1 MITTAHTERSH
12 RTTVLRVAAA
22 TWLLLISAVVV
33 IDHVILS
40 TRADRTEDA
49 VPATQLSELE
59 AQLAELAREIEQ
71 QRQGPAALR
80 WERYESER
88 VALDQRLAALEQA
101 LDDRPT
107 IDLQSLQSL
116 QTRIDRLEVRL
127 ATVRSAPTAASRPP
141 VRAPARPR
149 HVEPSFRVIGVELRA
164 GERFLSILPADAAA
178 LAQARLLRAG
188 ETEAGWRLEVMEDG
202 GAVFRHGDEVRRLT
216 VPER

>member
-1 MITTAHTERSH
+1 MMASHTERSH
-12 RTTVLRVAAA
+12 CTTLLRVAAA

-71 QRQGPAALR
+71 QRQEPAALPLG
-80 WERYESER
+80 RYESER
-88 VALDQRLAALEQA
+88 VALDQRLEALEQA
-101 LDDRPT
+101 VDDRPT
-107 IDLQSLQSL
+107 IDLQSL

-127 ATVRSAPTAASRPP
+127 ATVRSAPTDASRPP

-149 HVEPSFRVIGVELRA
+149 PIEPSFRVIGVELRA
-164 GERFLSILPADAAA
+164 GERFLSILPADASA
-178 LAQARLLRAG
+178 LSQAGLLRAG
-188 ETEAGWRLEVMEDG
+188 ETEAGWRLEVIEDG
-202 GAVFRHGDEVRRLT
+202 AAVFRHGDEVRRLT

>member
-1 MITTAHTERSH
+1 MMTTSHTERSH
-12 RTTVLRVAAA
+12 RTTLLRVAAV
-22 TWLLLISAVVV
+22 TWLLLISVAVV
-33 IDHVILS
+33 IHQVIL
-40 TRADRTEDA
+40 TTWIEEAQDA
-49 VPATQLSELE
+49 VPGIQVTVLE
-59 AQLAELAREIEQ
+59 ARLAELARELEQ

-101 LDDRPT
+101 LNDRPT
-107 IDLQSLQSL
+107 VDLEPL

-127 ATVRSAPTAASRPP
+127 ANVRSAPTAASRPP

-149 HVEPSFRVIGVELRA
+149 PIEPSFRVIGVELRA
-164 GERFLSILPADAAA
+164 GERFLSILPTDAAA

-188 ETEAGWRLEVMEDG
+188 ETETGWRLEVIEDG

-216 VPER
+216 VPAR

>member
-1 MITTAHTERSH
+1 MTTAQTERSH
-12 RTTVLRVAAA
+12 RTTLLRVAAA

-71 QRQGPAALR
+71 QRQEPAALPLG
-80 WERYESER
+80 RYESER
-88 VALDQRLAALEQA
+88 VALDQRLEALEQA
-101 LDDRPT
+101 VDDRPT
-107 IDLQSLQSL
+107 IDLQSL

>member
-1 MITTAHTERSH
+1 MMTTSQTERSH
-12 RTTVLRVAAA
+12 RTTLLRVAAA

-101 LDDRPT
+101 LNDRPT
-107 IDLQSLQSL
+107 VDLEPL

-127 ATVRSAPTAASRPP
+127 ANVRSAPTAASRPP

-149 HVEPSFRVIGVELRA
+149 PIEPSFRVIGVELRA
-164 GERFLSILPADAAA
+164 GERFLSILPTDAAA

-188 ETEAGWRLEVMEDG
+188 ETETGWRLEVIEDG

>member
-1 MITTAHTERSH
+1 MMTTSQTERSH
-12 RTTVLRVAAA
+12 RTTLLRVAAA

-71 QRQGPAALR
+71 QRQEPAALPLG
-80 WERYESER
+80 RYESER

-101 LDDRPT
+101 LNDRPT
-107 IDLQSLQSL
+107 VDLEPL

-127 ATVRSAPTAASRPP
+127 ANVRSAPTAASRPP

-149 HVEPSFRVIGVELRA
+149 PIEPSFRVIGVELRA
-164 GERFLSILPADAAA
+164 GERFLSILPTDAAA

-188 ETEAGWRLEVMEDG
+188 ETETGWRLEVIEDG

-216 VPER
+216 VPAR

>member
-12 RTTVLRVAAA
+12 RTTLLRVAAA

-33 IDHVILS
+33 IDHVILL
-40 TRADRTEDA
+40 TRADRTDDA
-49 VPATQLSELE
+49 VPAMQLSELE
-59 AQLAELAREIEQ
+59 AQLAELARELEQ
-71 QRQGPAALR
+71 QRQGPAALPLG
-80 WERYESER
+80 RYESER
-88 VALDQRLAALEQA
+88 VALDQRLEALEQA
-101 LDDRPT
+101 VDDRPT
-107 IDLQSLQSL
+107 IDLQSL

>member
-1 MITTAHTERSH
+1 MITTSQTERSH
-12 RTTVLRVAAA
+12 RTTLLRVAAV

-49 VPATQLSELE
+49 VPGMQLSELE
-59 AQLAELAREIEQ
+59 AQLAELARELEQ
-71 QRQGPAALR
+71 QRQEPAALPM
-80 WERYESER
+80 ERYASER
-88 VALDQRLAALEQA
+88 VALDQRLAAFEQA

-107 IDLQSLQSL
+107 VDLQSL

-141 VRAPARPR
+141 LRAPARPR
-149 HVEPSFRVIGVELRA
+149 PAEPSFRVIGVELRA
-164 GERFLSILPADAAA
+164 GERFLSILPADASA
-178 LAQARLLRAG
+178 LSQAGLLRAG
-188 ETEAGWRLEVMEDG
+188 ETEAGWRLEVIEDG
-202 GAVFRHGDEVRRLT
+202 AAVFRHGDEVRRLT

>member
-22 TWLLLISAVVV
+22 SWLLFISAVVV

-49 VPATQLSELE
+49 VPGMQLSELE
-59 AQLAELAREIEQ
+59 AQLAELAHELEQ
-71 QRQGPAALR
+71 QWQEPAALPL
-80 WERYESER
+80 ERYASER

-101 LDDRPT
+101 LGDRPT
-107 IDLQSLQSL
+107 IDLQSL
-116 QTRIDRLEVRL
+116 QTRIDRLEVSL
-127 ATVRSAPTAASRPP
+127 AAVRSAPKAASRPP

-149 HVEPSFRVIGVELRA
+149 PVEPSFRVIGVELRA

>member
-1 MITTAHTERSH
+1 MMTTSQTERSH

-22 TWLLLISAVVV
+22 SWLLFISAVVV

-49 VPATQLSELE
+49 VPGMQLSELE
-59 AQLAELAREIEQ
+59 AQLAELARELEQ
-71 QRQGPAALR
+71 QRQEPAALPL
-80 WERYESER
+80 ERYASER

-101 LDDRPT
+101 LADRPT
-107 IDLQSLQSL
+107 IDLQSL

-127 ATVRSAPTAASRPP
+127 ATVRSAPTDASRPP

-149 HVEPSFRVIGVELRA
+149 PVEPSFRVIGVELRA
-164 GERFLSILPADAAA
+164 GERFLSILPADASA

-188 ETEAGWRLEVMEDG
+188 ETEAGWRLEVIEDG
-202 GAVFRHGDEVRRLT
+202 TAVFRHGDEVRRLT

>member
-1 MITTAHTERSH
+1 MMTTAQTERSH

-101 LDDRPT
+101 LNDRPT
-107 IDLQSLQSL
+107 VDLEPL

-127 ATVRSAPTAASRPP
+127 ANVRSAPTAASRPP

-149 HVEPSFRVIGVELRA
+149 PIEPSFRVIGVELRA
-164 GERFLSILPADAAA
+164 GERFLSILPADASA
-178 LAQARLLRAG
+178 LSQARLLRAG
-188 ETEAGWRLEVMEDG
+188 ETEAGWRLEVIEDG
-202 GAVFRHGDEVRRLT
+202 TAVFRHGDEVRRLT

>member
-1 MITTAHTERSH
+1 MMTRSQTERSH
-12 RTTVLRVAAA
+12 RTTLLRVAAV

-33 IDHVILS
+33 IDRVILS

-49 VPATQLSELE
+49 VPAMQLSELE
-59 AQLAELAREIEQ
+59 AQLAELARELEQ
-71 QRQGPAALR
+71 QRQGPAALPLR
-80 WERYESER
+80 RYESER
-88 VALDQRLAALEQA
+88 LVLDQRLAALEQA
-101 LDDRPT
+101 VDDRPT
-107 IDLQSLQSL
+107 IDLQSL

>member
-1 MITTAHTERSH
+1 MMTTAQTERSH
-12 RTTVLRVAAA
+12 RTTLLRVAAA

-88 VALDQRLAALEQA
+88 VALDQRLEALEQA
-101 LDDRPT
+101 VDDRPT
-107 IDLQSLQSL
+107 IDLQSL

-188 ETEAGWRLEVMEDG
+188 ETETGWRLEVIEDG

-216 VPER
+216 VPAR

>member
-40 TRADRTEDA
+40 TRADRTDDA
-49 VPATQLSELE
+49 VPAMQLSELE
-59 AQLAELAREIEQ
+59 AQLAELARELEQ
-71 QRQGPAALR
+71 QRQGPAALPLG
-80 WERYESER
+80 RYESER

-101 LDDRPT
+101 LNDRPT
-107 IDLQSLQSL
+107 VDLESL

-127 ATVRSAPTAASRPP
+127 ANVRSAPTAASRPP

-149 HVEPSFRVIGVELRA
+149 PIEPSFRVIGVELRA
-164 GERFLSILPADAAA
+164 GERFLSILPTDAAA

-188 ETEAGWRLEVMEDG
+188 ETETGWRLEVIEDG

-216 VPER
+216 VPAR

>member
-1 MITTAHTERSH
+1 MMTTAQTERSH
-12 RTTVLRVAAA
+12 RTTLLRVAGA

-33 IDHVILS
+33 IDHVILT

-101 LDDRPT
+101 LNDRPT
-107 IDLQSLQSL
+107 VDLESL

-127 ATVRSAPTAASRPP
+127 ANVRSAPTAASRPP

-149 HVEPSFRVIGVELRA
+149 PIEPSFRVIGVELRA
-164 GERFLSILPADAAA
+164 GERFLSILPTDAAA

-188 ETEAGWRLEVMEDG
+188 ETETGWRLEVIEDG

>member
-12 RTTVLRVAAA
+12 RTTLLRVAAA

-40 TRADRTEDA
+40 TRADRTDDA
-49 VPATQLSELE
+49 VPAMQLSELE
-59 AQLAELAREIEQ
+59 AQLAELARELEQ
-71 QRQGPAALR
+71 QRQGPAALPLG
-80 WERYESER
+80 RYESER
-88 VALDQRLAALEQA
+88 VALDQRLEALEQA
-101 LDDRPT
+101 VNDRPT
-107 IDLQSLQSL
+107 IDLQSL

>member
-1 MITTAHTERSH
+1 MMTTSQTERSH
-12 RTTVLRVAAA
+12 RTTLLRVAAA

-49 VPATQLSELE
+49 VPAMQLSELE

-71 QRQGPAALR
+71 QRQEPAALPLG
-80 WERYESER
+80 RYESER
-88 VALDQRLAALEQA
+88 VALDQRLEALEQA
-101 LDDRPT
+101 VDDRPT
-107 IDLQSLQSL
+107 VDLQSL

-149 HVEPSFRVIGVELRA
+149 PIEPSFRVIGVELRA

-188 ETEAGWRLEVMEDG
+188 ETETGWRLEVIEDG

-216 VPER
+216 VPAR

>member
-1 MITTAHTERSH
+1 MMTTAQTERSH
-12 RTTVLRVAAA
+12 RTTLLRVAAA

-71 QRQGPAALR
+71 QRQEPAALPLG
-80 WERYESER
+80 RYESER
-88 VALDQRLAALEQA
+88 VALDQRLEALEQA
-101 LDDRPT
+101 VDDRPT
-107 IDLQSLQSL
+107 VDLQSL

-164 GERFLSILPADAAA
+164 GERFLSILPADASA
-178 LAQARLLRAG
+178 LSQAGLLRAG
-188 ETEAGWRLEVMEDG
+188 ETEAGWRLEVIEDG
-202 GAVFRHGDEVRRLT
+202 AAVFRHGDEVRRLT

>member
-1 MITTAHTERSH
+1 MMTTSQTERSH
-12 RTTVLRVAAA
+12 RTTLLRVAAA

-49 VPATQLSELE
+49 VPAMQLSELE

-71 QRQGPAALR
+71 QRQEPAALPLG
-80 WERYESER
+80 RYESER
-88 VALDQRLAALEQA
+88 VALDQRLEALEQA
-101 LDDRPT
+101 VDDRPT
-107 IDLQSLQSL
+107 IDLQSL

-149 HVEPSFRVIGVELRA
+149 PIEPSFRVIGVELRA

-202 GAVFRHGDEVRRLT
+202 AAVFRHGDEVRRLT

>member
-1 MITTAHTERSH
+1 MMTTAQTERSH
-12 RTTVLRVAAA
+12 RTTLLRVAGA

-71 QRQGPAALR
+71 QRQEPAALPLG
-80 WERYESER
+80 RYESER
-88 VALDQRLAALEQA
+88 VALDQRLEALEQA
-101 LDDRPT
+101 VDDRPT
-107 IDLQSLQSL
+107 IDLQSL

-127 ATVRSAPTAASRPP
+127 ATVRSAPTTASRPP
-141 VRAPARPR
+141 ERAPARPR
-149 HVEPSFRVIGVELRA
+149 SIEPSFRVIGVELRA

-216 VPER
+216 VPAR

>member
-1 MITTAHTERSH
+1 MMTTAQTERSH

-71 QRQGPAALR
+71 QRQGPAALPLG
-80 WERYESER
+80 RYESER
-88 VALDQRLAALEQA
+88 VALDQRLEALEQA
-101 LDDRPT
+101 VDDRPT
-107 IDLQSLQSL
+107 VDLQSL

-127 ATVRSAPTAASRPP
+127 ATVRSAPTDASRPP

-149 HVEPSFRVIGVELRA
+149 PVEPSFRVIGVELRA
-164 GERFLSILPADAAA
+164 GERFLSILPADASA
-178 LAQARLLRAG
+178 LSQARLLRAG
-188 ETEAGWRLEVMEDG
+188 ETEAGWRLEVIEDG
-202 GAVFRHGDEVRRLT
+202 TAVFRHGDEVRRLT

>member
-1 MITTAHTERSH
+1 MMTTSQTERSH
-12 RTTVLRVAAA
+12 RTTLLRVAAA

-33 IDHVILS
+33 IDHVSL
-40 TRADRTEDA
+40 TTQAEEAEDA
-49 VPATQLSELE
+49 MPGMPVTLLE
-59 AQLAELAREIEQ
+59 ARLAELAREIEQ

-80 WERYESER
+80 LGRYESER

-101 LDDRPT
+101 LNDRPT
-107 IDLQSLQSL
+107 VDLESL

-127 ATVRSAPTAASRPP
+127 ANVRSAPTAASRPP

-149 HVEPSFRVIGVELRA
+149 PIEPSFRVIGVELRA

-188 ETEAGWRLEVMEDG
+188 ETEAGWRLEVIEDG
-202 GAVFRHGDEVRRLT
+202 TAVFRLGDEVRRLT

>member
-1 MITTAHTERSH
+1 MLTPSQTERSH
-12 RTTVLRVAAA
+12 RTTLLRVAAA

-49 VPATQLSELE
+49 VPAMQLSELE

-71 QRQGPAALR
+71 QRQGPAALPLG
-80 WERYESER
+80 RYESER
-88 VALDQRLAALEQA
+88 LVLDQRLAALEQA
-101 LDDRPT
+101 VDDRPT
-107 IDLQSLQSL
+107 IDLQSL

-127 ATVRSAPTAASRPP
+127 ATVRSAPTDASRPP

-149 HVEPSFRVIGVELRA
+149 PVEPSFRVIGVELRA

-188 ETEAGWRLEVMEDG
+188 ETEAGWRLEVIEDG

>member
-1 MITTAHTERSH
+1 MMTTAQTERSH
-12 RTTVLRVAAA
+12 RTTLLRVAGA

-101 LDDRPT
+101 LNDRPT
-107 IDLQSLQSL
+107 VDLESL

-127 ATVRSAPTAASRPP
+127 ANVRSAPTAASRPP

-149 HVEPSFRVIGVELRA
+149 PIEPSFRVIGVELRA
-164 GERFLSILPADAAA
+164 GERFLSILPTDAAA

-188 ETEAGWRLEVMEDG
+188 ETETGWRLEVIEDG

>member
-1 MITTAHTERSH
+1 MMTTAQTERSH
-12 RTTVLRVAAA
+12 RTTLLRVAAA

-71 QRQGPAALR
+71 QRQEPAALPLG
-80 WERYESER
+80 RYESER
-88 VALDQRLAALEQA
+88 VALDQRLEALEQA
-101 LDDRPT
+101 VDDRPT
-107 IDLQSLQSL
+107 IDLQSL

-164 GERFLSILPADAAA
+164 GERFLSILPADASA
-178 LAQARLLRAG
+178 LSQARLLRAG

>member
-1 MITTAHTERSH
+1 MMTTAQTERSH
-12 RTTVLRVAAA
+12 RTTLLRVAGA

-101 LDDRPT
+101 LNDRPT
-107 IDLQSLQSL
+107 VDLEPL

-127 ATVRSAPTAASRPP
+127 ANVRSAPTAASRPP

-149 HVEPSFRVIGVELRA
+149 PIEPSFRVIGVELRA
-164 GERFLSILPADAAA
+164 GERFLSILPTDAAA

-188 ETEAGWRLEVMEDG
+188 ETETGWRLEVIEDG

-216 VPER
+216 VPAR

>member
-1 MITTAHTERSH
+1 MMTTAQTERSH
-12 RTTVLRVAAA
+12 RTTLLRVAAA

-71 QRQGPAALR
+71 QRQEPAALPLG
-80 WERYESER
+80 RYESER
-88 VALDQRLAALEQA
+88 VALDQRLEALEQA
-101 LDDRPT
+101 VDDRPT
-107 IDLQSLQSL
+107 IDLQSL

-149 HVEPSFRVIGVELRA
+149 PIAPSFRVIGVELRA
-164 GERFLSILPADAAA
+164 GERFLSILPADAAS
-178 LAQARLLRAG
+178 LAQARLLRAS

>member
-1 MITTAHTERSH
+1 MMTTAQTERSH
-12 RTTVLRVAAA
+12 RTTLLRVAAA

-71 QRQGPAALR
+71 QRQGPAALPLG
-80 WERYESER
+80 RYESER
-88 VALDQRLAALEQA
+88 VALDQRLEALEQA
-101 LDDRPT
+101 VDDRPT
-107 IDLQSLQSL
+107 IDLQSL

-164 GERFLSILPADAAA
+164 GERFLSILPTDAAA

-188 ETEAGWRLEVMEDG
+188 ETETGWRLEVMEDG

>member
-1 MITTAHTERSH
+1 MMTTAQTERSH
-12 RTTVLRVAAA
+12 RTTLLRVAAA

-71 QRQGPAALR
+71 QRQGPAALPLG
-80 WERYESER
+80 RYESER
-88 VALDQRLAALEQA
+88 VALDQRLEALEQA
-101 LDDRPT
+101 VDDRPT
-107 IDLQSLQSL
+107 IDLQSL

-127 ATVRSAPTAASRPP
+127 ATVRSAPTDASRPP

-149 HVEPSFRVIGVELRA
+149 PVEPSFRVIGVELRA

>member
-1 MITTAHTERSH
+1 MMTPSQTERSH
-12 RTTVLRVAAA
+12 RTTLLRVAAA

-71 QRQGPAALR
+71 QRQEPAALPLG
-80 WERYESER
+80 RYESER
-88 VALDQRLAALEQA
+88 VALDQRLEALEQA
-101 LDDRPT
+101 VDDRPT
-107 IDLQSLQSL
+107 IDLQSL

-188 ETEAGWRLEVMEDG
+188 ETETGWRLEVIEDG

>member
-1 MITTAHTERSH
+1 MMTTAQTERSH

-71 QRQGPAALR
+71 QRQEPAALPLG
-80 WERYESER
+80 RYESER
-88 VALDQRLAALEQA
+88 VALDQRLEALEQA
-101 LDDRPT
+101 VDDRPT
-107 IDLQSLQSL
+107 VDLQSL

-127 ATVRSAPTAASRPP
+127 ATVRSAPTDASRPP

-149 HVEPSFRVIGVELRA
+149 PVEPSFRVIGVELRA
-164 GERFLSILPADAAA
+164 VARFLSILPGGASSESP
-178 LAQARLLRAG
+178 ARLLRSG
-188 ETEAGWRLEVMEDG
+188 
-202 GAVFRHGDEVRRLT
+202 
-216 VPER
+216 

>member
-1 MITTAHTERSH
+1 MTASHTERSH
-12 RTTVLRVAAA
+12 RITLLRVAAV

-71 QRQGPAALR
+71 QRQEPAALPLG
-80 WERYESER
+80 RYESER

-101 LDDRPT
+101 LNDRPT
-107 IDLQSLQSL
+107 VDLEPL

-127 ATVRSAPTAASRPP
+127 ANVRSAPTAASRPP

-149 HVEPSFRVIGVELRA
+149 PIEPSFRVIGVELRA
-164 GERFLSILPADAAA
+164 GERFLSILPTDAAA
-178 LAQARLLRAG
+178 LGQARLLRAG
-188 ETEAGWRLEVMEDG
+188 ETETGWRLEVMEDG
-202 GAVFRHGDEVRRLT
+202 AAVFRHGDEVRRLT

>member
-1 MITTAHTERSH
+1 MMTTAQTERSH

-101 LDDRPT
+101 LNDRPT
-107 IDLQSLQSL
+107 VDLEPL

-127 ATVRSAPTAASRPP
+127 ANVRSAPTAASRPP

-149 HVEPSFRVIGVELRA
+149 PIEPSFRVIGVELRA
-164 GERFLSILPADAAA
+164 GERFLSILPTDAAA

-188 ETEAGWRLEVMEDG
+188 ETETGWRLEVIEDG

-216 VPER
+216 VPAR

>member
-1 MITTAHTERSH
+1 MMTTAQTERSH
-12 RTTVLRVAAA
+12 RTTLLRVAAA

-71 QRQGPAALR
+71 QRQGPAALPLG
-80 WERYESER
+80 RYESER
-88 VALDQRLAALEQA
+88 VALDQRLEALEQA
-101 LDDRPT
+101 VDDRPT
-107 IDLQSLQSL
+107 IDLQSL

-164 GERFLSILPADAAA
+164 GERFLSILPTDAAA

-188 ETEAGWRLEVMEDG
+188 ETETGWRLEVIEDG

>member
-1 MITTAHTERSH
+1 MMTTAQTERSH
-12 RTTVLRVAAA
+12 RTTLLRVAAA

-71 QRQGPAALR
+71 QRQEPAALPLG
-80 WERYESER
+80 RYESER
-88 VALDQRLAALEQA
+88 GALDQRLEALEQA
-101 LDDRPT
+101 VDDRPT
-107 IDLQSLQSL
+107 IDLQSL

-149 HVEPSFRVIGVELRA
+149 PIEPSFRVIGVELRA

-216 VPER
+216 VPAR

>member
-1 MITTAHTERSH
+1 MMTTAQTERSH

-71 QRQGPAALR
+71 QRQEPAALPLG
-80 WERYESER
+80 RYESER
-88 VALDQRLAALEQA
+88 VALDQRLEALEQA
-101 LDDRPT
+101 VDDRPT
-107 IDLQSLQSL
+107 IDLQSL

-127 ATVRSAPTAASRPP
+127 ATVRSAPTDASRPP

-149 HVEPSFRVIGVELRA
+149 PVEPSFRVIGVELRA
-164 GERFLSILPADAAA
+164 GERFLSILPADASA
-178 LAQARLLRAG
+178 LSQARLLRAG